1 MSKLIKSRIREI
13 MAIVFK
19 VDVAEITDDLSAV
32 NFERWDS
39 LAHMNLLV
47 ALEEEFDIRFP
58 DEMLGDL
65 ASVKLVELLVKEVLA
80 DSQ

>member
-1 MSKLIKSRIREI
+1 MSKSIESSIREI

-19 VDVAEITDDLSAV
+19 VDVAEITDDLSAA

-65 ASVKLVELLVKEVLA
+65 ASVKLVDLLVKEVLA

>member
-1 MSKLIKSRIREI
+1 MSKSIESSIREI

-65 ASVKLVELLVKEVLA
+65 ASVKLVDLLVKEVLA

>member
-1 MSKLIKSRIREI
+1 

-58 DEMLGDL
+58 DEMLVDL
-65 ASVKLVELLVKEVLA
+65 TSVKLVDLLVKEVLA

>member
-1 MSKLIKSRIREI
+1 MTKSIESSIREI
-13 MAIVFK
+13 MGVVFK
-19 VDVAEITDDLSAV
+19 VDVAEITNDLYAV

-58 DEMLGDL
+58 DEMLDDL
-65 ASVKLVELLVKEVLA
+65 VSVKLIELLVKEVLA

>member
-1 MSKLIKSRIREI
+1 MSKSIESSIREI

>member
-1 MSKLIKSRIREI
+1 MSKSIESSIREI

-19 VDVAEITDDLSAV
+19 VDVAEITDDISSV

-58 DEMLGDL
+58 DEMLEDL
-65 ASVKLVELLVKEVLA
+65 TSVKLVDLLVKEVLA

>member
-58 DEMLGDL
+58 DEMLVDL
-65 ASVKLVELLVKEVLA
+65 TSVKLVDLLVKEVLA

>member
-1 MSKLIKSRIREI
+1 

-65 ASVKLVELLVKEVLA
+65 TSVKLVDLLVKEVLA

>member
-1 MSKLIKSRIREI
+1 MTKSIESSIREI
-13 MAIVFK
+13 MGVVFK
-19 VDVAEITDDLSAV
+19 VDVAEITNDLSAV

-58 DEMLGDL
+58 DEMLDDL
-65 ASVKLVELLVKEVLA
+65 VSVKLIELLVKEVLA